1 MSMRS
6 FVALARIVFPAS
18 LIACAACSG
27 SSDTVIV
34 LPGEVDYFEYEPN
47 DTAGYANALGL
58 LQIGDELAIHGS
70 IDCYACDPA
79 DGFKFST
86 SGPVALQFVL
96 SSADGVSDL
105 DLCAFDP
112 SIAGY
117 FLCYENGGSMETGTI
132 LLGGAA
138 AELHLVVSAF
148 SGGGAYT
155 LWVDVVPLDAALAT
169 SEPQILAPRNQ
180 GAADYAPHIEP
191 EPALVRFYQVEL
203 DAHGAPIAALEVQ
216 LADGQPIAQRA
227 LELNRR

>member
-1 MSMRS
+1 MRTL
-6 FVALARIVFPAS
+6 VALARKLFPVS

-34 LPGEVDYFEYEPN
+34 LPGELQVYEHEPN
-47 DTAGYANALGL
+47 DTQGYANALGL

-70 IDCYACDPA
+70 IDCLACDPA

-96 SSADGVSDL
+96 SSADGISDL

-112 SIAGY
+112 SIGGY

-155 LWVDVVPLDAALAT
+155 LWVDVLPLDAALAT
-169 SEPQILAPRNQ
+169 AQPQLVAPRNQ
-180 GAADYAPHIEP
+180 GALDYAPRALTEP
-191 EPALVRFYQVEL
+191 LLLRYYEIEL
-203 DAHGAPIAALEVQ
+203 DDTGAPTTAVETVWS
-216 LADGQPIAQRA
+216 DGLPLAQRA
-227 LELNRR
+227 FELNRR